1 MTKNDALIHRVVVS
15 AVNGMTGYLTSERKR
30 VPEEVVLKV
39 QPLESLVFE
48 GYDSYF
54 EGHEPP
60 GL

>member
-15 AVNGMTGYLTSERKR
+15 AVNGMTEYLTSERKR
-30 VPEEVVLKV
+30 VPEEVVLKA
-39 QPLESLVFE
+39 QRLECLVFE

-54 EGHEPP
+54 EGDKPP